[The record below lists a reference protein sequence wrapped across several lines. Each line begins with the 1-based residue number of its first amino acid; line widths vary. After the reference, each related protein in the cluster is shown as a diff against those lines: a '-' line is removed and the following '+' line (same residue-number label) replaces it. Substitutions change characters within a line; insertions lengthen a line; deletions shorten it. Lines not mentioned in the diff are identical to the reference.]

1 MKPIRV
7 VQVAVNHNQIVAV
20 DDKGRAWQRF
30 ADMELGE
37 WGQIVLPDEPRPKRR
52 KKR

>member
-1 MKPIRV
+1 MKLIRV
-7 VQVAVNHNQIVAV
+7 VQVAVNHTHIVAV

-30 ADMELGE
+30 ADMKLGE
-37 WGQIVLPDEPRPKRR
+37 WGLVVLPDEPRPKRR